1 VGEAVRASGGP
12 RQRSNTAVAGRRD
25 TRPVTALGRLFTR
38 LFRRGALPLDG
49 AGRRHGYGGH
59 AVREHE
65 PDDAHLAAIVETTGD
80 AVVSCGPDGTVLSW
94 NAGAEKILG
103 YPAAEIVGR
112 NISII
117 APADRGHEIQHHEW
131 LLQHDKSVPSFETI
145 RVAKDGRLVD
155 VQMTVSAIPDAAG
168 GGARIAYIFRDVTEF
183 KRAQRELERKAALTR
198 LMELLARATNEAATP
213 QAALRACL
221 ERVCAHGH
229 WTLGRLAILRPG
241 SEAPVIESS
250 LWHENDLARFSEFIR
265 LSETYD
271 YAHPTGKFISAV
283 LRDKR
288 PTWIADFREAK
299 ARGRLPVAVK
309 AGLHSGFAFPV
320 IVQGTVA
327 AFLEFFADE
336 PREPDPLLIEAVT
349 AIGSQLARAIERQR
363 ALDEARASEQRL
375 SGILDALHEV
385 VWSMDARTGRILY
398 LNAAARRLAR
408 RPVTDFL
415 AQPRLWRRMIHPAD
429 RARLRTDVRAL
440 LERGELTHEFRIV
453 LADGEVRV
461 VENRACVVRDANG
474 VAQRIDGTIDD
485 VTERRRTEQARAQ
498 LAAIVQCSQDAIVS
512 RALDGTI
519 MSWNAAAE
527 RMFGYSALE
536 AIGRDLDLLPPERQ
550 HQHAE
555 NLKLARQGRQV
566 PDHDTVGVTRDG
578 CRIGVSL
585 SVSPIEDGSGNV
597 TGTAS
602 VFRDITQRLEAEKKL
617 HLAAQVIENSQEGVI
632 ITDASNHIISVN
644 PTFTAITGYAPQEVI
659 GKTPSVLSSGMQGKE
674 FYQAMWASINTTGH
688 WEGEIWDRRKNGEL
702 YCEALSVST
711 VKNPR
716 GEIVYHT
723 AIFSDITERKQAE
736 EERDRLAAIVEN
748 SNDAIISHGLDRTI
762 LTWNAAAERLLG
774 WSAQEAIGQ
783 SIHLIV
789 PPERRGENARYRE
802 LVQKGFA
809 VPAYDTVRL
818 AKDGRRIDVSLSQS
832 AIKNERGEV
841 VAVSLFLRDI
851 TERVV
856 STRRRAMEH
865 AVTRVLAE
873 SATLHEAMPK
883 LIRTMCEAM
892 DWAYGARWVWNE
904 AEQRLCRAEH
914 WSAFAAEFEAA
925 DRDYWLRLGSG
936 GPGGLLRRAWL
947 AKQTTWLTDIQA
959 EPSFRRKPSCA
970 KFGLRSAYS
979 FPIRAGNTV
988 IGVMEFFGREVRRPD
1003 EMLLQITESIGRQ
1016 IGQFIQRKE
1025 AEEALAMS
1033 EERFRA
1039 TFEQAAVGMA
1049 LRGIDPRNP
1058 RWLRVNQKLCDI
1070 LGYTR
1075 EELLQLTSVDIT
1087 PPEDR
1092 DTAIDYNEKILRGEV
1107 TSYSREKRYVRK
1119 DGQIIWANISLS
1131 AVQDA
1136 DGRPAYVISAIQD
1149 ITERKQAEERID
1161 FLAQYDV
1168 VTGLPNRRLFA
1179 DRLTLAM
1186 ARDKRLGSMTALL
1199 HLDLDRFKQINETLG
1214 HSAGDEALQMITVR
1228 LRERLREVDT
1238 IARLGGDEFAVIL
1251 ESVTEKGQALRVAE
1265 KIMGAMA
1272 DPLVLK
1278 GEEVFVTASIGIA
1291 VYPADADSMEK
1302 LIENAELA
1310 MYQAKQ
1316 EGRNTAQLYSPD
1328 PNPRRSAG
1336 LGMESRLRRALE
1348 RDEFLLHFQPKVDI
1362 RTGAIT
1368 GAEALVRWRNPDLG
1382 MVSPADFIPIAEET
1396 GLIVPI
1402 GEWVL
1407 HSACAQAGAWQ
1418 REGHPISM
1426 AVNLSARQFRQ
1437 SSLCETVELALADSA
1452 LEAGHL
1458 ELEITESMIMH
1469 RPEQTIATLKRLHDI
1484 GLILSVDDFG
1494 TGYSSLSY
1502 LKRFPVH
1509 KLKIDQSFVRELHK
1523 NADDAAIVRAVIA
1536 LAASLNLK
1544 TVAEGVET
1552 EQQLIYLAGLH
1563 CDEYQGYYFSKPL
1576 PAAEFL
1582 ELLNARSATSR
1593 GPTPVSAAAE
1603 LISAGSHT
1611 ARPRRSHKED
1621 AR

>member
-1 VGEAVRASGGP
+1 MNS
-12 RQRSNTAVAGRRD
+12 RRD
-25 TRPVTALGRLFTR
+25 ITERKQAEEAR
-38 LFRRGALPLDG
+38 AQ
-49 AGRRHGYGGH
+49 
-59 AVREHE
+59 
-65 PDDAHLAAIVETTGD
+65 LAAIVETTGD
-80 AVVSCGPDGTVLSW
+80 AVVSCAPDGTVLSW
-94 NAGAEKILG
+94 NAGAERILG
-103 YPAAEIVGR
+103 YPAAEIIGR
-112 NISII
+112 NITII
-117 APADRGHEIQHHEW
+117 APADRRHEMQHHEW
-131 LLQHDKSVPSFETI
+131 LLQHGKSVPPFETI

-168 GGARIAYIFRDVTEF
+168 GVARIAYIFRDVTER
-183 KRAQRELERKAALTR
+183 KR
-198 LMELLARATNEAATP
+198 NEA
-213 QAALRACL
+213 
-221 ERVCAHGH
+221 ER
-229 WTLGRLAILRPG
+229 T
-241 SEAPVIESS
+241 
-250 LWHENDLARFSEFIR
+250 
-265 LSETYD
+265 
-271 YAHPTGKFISAV
+271 
-283 LRDKR
+283 
-288 PTWIADFREAK
+288 
-299 ARGRLPVAVK
+299 
-309 AGLHSGFAFPV
+309 
-320 IVQGTVA
+320 
-327 AFLEFFADE
+327 
-336 PREPDPLLIEAVT
+336 
-349 AIGSQLARAIERQR
+349 
-363 ALDEARASEQRL
+363 
-375 SGILDALHEV
+375 
-385 VWSMDARTGRILY
+385 
-398 LNAAARRLAR
+398 
-408 RPVTDFL
+408 
-415 AQPRLWRRMIHPAD
+415 
-429 RARLRTDVRAL
+429 
-440 LERGELTHEFRIV
+440 
-453 LADGEVRV
+453 
-461 VENRACVVRDANG
+461 
-474 VAQRIDGTIDD
+474 
-485 VTERRRTEQARAQ
+485 Q
-498 LAAIVQCSQDAIVS
+498 LAAIVEDSNDAIISRRLDGTVTSWNAGAERMFGYSASEAIGRPIEALILPPERRARVAQNIERVRRGEAIAPYETQRITKDGRVIDILSSVSPIRNAAGDVTGASIILHDISELKRAEAELVRLAAIVESTNDAIIS

-527 RMFGYSALE
+527 RMFGYTAVE
-536 AIGRDLDLLPPERQ
+536 AIGRDLNLLPPERQ
-550 HQHAE
+550 HEHAE
-555 NLKLARQGRQV
+555 NLKLARQDTQV
-566 PDHDTVGVTRDG
+566 PDHDTVRVTRDG
-578 CRIGVSL
+578 RRIDVSL
-585 SVSPIEDGSGNV
+585 SVSPIKDGSGNII
-597 TGTAS
+597 GTAS
-602 VFRDITQRLEAEKKL
+602 IFRDITQRLEAEENL

-644 PTFTAITGYAPQEVI
+644 PAFTAITGYAPQEVI
-659 GKTPSVLSSGMQGKE
+659 GKTPAILSSGMQGKE
-674 FYQAMWASINTTGH
+674 FYQAMWASIKAIGH

-723 AIFSDITERKQAE
+723 AIFSDISERKKAE
-736 EERDRLAAIVEN
+736 LERGQLAAIVQSSQDAIIGRTLDGTITSWNAAAERLYGYTTEEVVGQRALLLTPPELHDETGQNRQLLTQGIPVPPYETVRLTKDGRRIHVQMSLSPIRDGGGNVIGASSNSRDISERKRAEAERARLATIVEN
-748 SNDAIISHGLDRTI
+748 SGDAIISRSLDRTI

-774 WSAQEAIGQ
+774 WSAQEAVGQ

-802 LVQKGFA
+802 MVHKGLP
-809 VPAYDTVRL
+809 VPAYDTARL

-832 AIKNERGEV
+832 PIKNERGEV
-841 VAVSLFLRDI
+841 VAVSVFLRDI
-851 TERVV
+851 TERVL

-873 SATLHEAMPK
+873 SGTLREAMPK
-883 LIRTMCEAM
+883 LIRTVCEVM
-892 DWAYGARWVWNE
+892 DWAYGARWAWDEV
-904 AEQRLCRAEH
+904 EQRLCRAEH
-914 WSAFAAEFEAA
+914 WSAFAAEFEPS
-925 DRDYWLRLGSG
+925 DREYWLQLASG

-947 AKQTTWLTDIQA
+947 NKEATWLPDTQA
-959 EPSFRRKPSCA
+959 DAGFRRKPSCA

-979 FPIRAGNTV
+979 FPVLAGNAV
-988 IGVMEFFGREVRRPD
+988 IGVMEFFGREVRHPD
-1003 EMLLQITESIGRQ
+1003 EMLLQITDSIGRQ

-1025 AEEALAMS
+1025 AEEALGMS

-1039 TFEQAAVGMA
+1039 TFEQAGVGMGLRA
-1049 LRGIDPRNP
+1049 LDPRNP
-1058 RWLRVNQKLCDI
+1058 RWLRVNQKLCEI
-1070 LGYTR
+1070 FGYTE
-1075 EELLQLTSVDIT
+1075 EELLQLNTVDLT

-1092 DTAIDYNEKILRGEV
+1092 ATAIDYNEQLLRGEI

-1119 DGQIIWANISLS
+1119 DGSMIWTNVSL
-1131 AVQDA
+1131 AA
-1136 DGRPAYVISAIQD
+1136 ARGPDGRPAHVISVIQD
-1149 ITERKQAEERID
+1149 ITERKQAEERIG
-1161 FLAQYDV
+1161 FLAQYDM
-1168 VTGLPNRRLFA
+1168 VTGLPNRQLFS

-1214 HSAGDEALQMITVR
+1214 HSAGDEALQMVTAR
-1228 LRERLREVDT
+1228 LRDRLREVDT

-1251 ESVTEKGQALRVAE
+1251 ESVAEKGQALRVAE
-1265 KIMGAMA
+1265 KIMEAMA

-1302 LIENAELA
+1302 LIESAELA

-1316 EGRNTAQLYSPD
+1316 EGRNTAQLYTPD

-1336 LGMESRLRRALE
+1336 LGMENRLRRALE
-1348 RDEFLLHFQPKVDI
+1348 RDELLLHFQPKVDV

-1407 HSACAQAGAWQ
+1407 HSACAQAGAWH

-1437 SSLCETVELALADSA
+1437 SNLCETVELALADSA

-1469 RPEQTIATLKRLHDI
+1469 RPEQTIATLQRLHDI

-1523 NADDAAIVRAVIA
+1523 NADDSAIVRAVIA
-1536 LAASLNLK
+1536 LATSLNLK

-1576 PAAEFL
+1576 PVADFL
-1582 ELLNARSATSR
+1582 QLLKAHPDPARSPRTATR
-1593 GPTPVSAAAE
+1593 ASAA
-1603 LISAGSHT
+1603 S
-1611 ARPRRSHKED
+1611 RRQGRIAAKF
-1621 AR
+1621 